1 MVDRVRRAARIA
13 HSVRR
18 VVFVGDMV
26 NRLVGLEIAGIII
39 TMLLLTLSIA
49 YGRDSFLDLSLA
61 MALVSFGGGLVFARF
76 IERWL

>member
-1 MVDRVRRAARIA
+1 
-13 HSVRR
+13 
-18 VVFVGDMV
+18 MV